1 MSLAGNGVLPF
12 FEREQMITREELF
25 DLVAPIAIYHRT
37 DVCFKN
43 KAVIAWK
50 KFCKIPAEDLATHS
64 IPLPIEDL
72 DDLSDWAKDTYDQLF
87 WEIVKR
93 HSDCTWE
100 FDKWGAKKVFDVD
113 GEEIFS
119 GDDPGCFP
127 WYETSKLLRDRLDKG
142 C

>member
-1 MSLAGNGVLPF
+1 
-12 FEREQMITREELF
+12 MITREELF

-37 DVCFKN
+37 DGIKQGTFYFKN

-50 KFCKIPAEDLATHS
+50 KLCEIPAEDLATYS
-64 IPLPIEDL
+64 SRRPTL
-72 DDLSDWAKDTYDQLF
+72 DNLSDWVKDTYDQLF
-87 WEIVKR
+87 WELVKR